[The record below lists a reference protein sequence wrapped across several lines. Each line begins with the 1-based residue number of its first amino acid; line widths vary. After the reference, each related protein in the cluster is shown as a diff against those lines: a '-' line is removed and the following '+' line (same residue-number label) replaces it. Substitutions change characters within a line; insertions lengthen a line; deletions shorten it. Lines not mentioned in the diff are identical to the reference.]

1 MKAMDNKAL
10 VRQFVEIYE
19 GTEDNIQIFQAPG
32 RINLIGE
39 HIDYN
44 GGHVFPVALEMI
56 NVVVV
61 RPNGTDNINLAV
73 TSLPD
78 RVSASIPN
86 LKNYRELPWGNYQLG
101 VAYMLREAGYN
112 VIGCDMLYHST
123 IPYGA
128 GLSSSAAIEVSTG
141 IALASLGGHQE
152 LDMKKIALLAQEAE
166 NKYVGVNSGIMD
178 QFASAMSKRD
188 HAIFLDSSTLEYRY
202 VPLDLGAY
210 TIVITNTN
218 APHKLTE
225 SQYNTRRSECEL
237 ALNIINSN
245 EGTYP
250 NLCAIS
256 PNDLDKYKQYFDNEV
271 IFRRARHCV
280 TEEARTVK
288 SLEALEKGDIA
299 TFGNLLCRA
308 NNSMRYDYEATGK
321 ELDTVFDIAI
331 NLDGVIGSRVTG
343 GGFGGSNISIVE
355 KEKVEQFKHCITEAY
370 TQKIGYSP
378 SFYQSRA
385 ADGAREVTE
394 WR

>member
-1 MKAMDNKAL
+1 MKAMDYEAL
-10 VRQFVEIYE
+10 VNQFVEIYE
-19 GTEDNIQIFQAPG
+19 GTEDNIRIFEAPG

-44 GGHVFPVALEMI
+44 GGHVFPVALEMT
-56 NVVVV
+56 NTVVV

-86 LKNYRELPWGNYQLG
+86 LKNYKGLPWGNYQLG
-101 VAYMLREAGYN
+101 VAYTLQKAGYN
-112 VIGCDMLYHST
+112 IIGCDMLYHST

-128 GLSSSAAIEVSTG
+128 GLSASAAIEVSTG
-141 IALASLGGHQE
+141 IALASIGSHQE
-152 LDMKKIALLAQEAE
+152 LNMTEVALLAQEAE
-166 NKYVGVNSGIMD
+166 NKYVGVKSGIMD
-178 QFASAMSKRD
+178 QFASAMGRKD
-188 HAIFLDSSTLEYRY
+188 HAIFLDSSTLEYQY
-202 VPLDLGAY
+202 VPLDLGIY

-225 SQYNTRRSECEL
+225 SQYNLRQSECEL

-245 EGTYP
+245 KGNYS

-256 PNDLDKYKQYFDNEV
+256 MNELKRYEQYFDNEV

-280 TEEARTVK
+280 TEEARTVM

-299 TFGNLLCRA
+299 TFGNLLCKA

-321 ELDTVFDIAI
+321 ELDTVFDIAVK
-331 NLDGVIGSRVTG
+331 LDGVIGSRVTG

-355 KEKVEQFKHCITEAY
+355 KKKVEKFKHNLSEAY